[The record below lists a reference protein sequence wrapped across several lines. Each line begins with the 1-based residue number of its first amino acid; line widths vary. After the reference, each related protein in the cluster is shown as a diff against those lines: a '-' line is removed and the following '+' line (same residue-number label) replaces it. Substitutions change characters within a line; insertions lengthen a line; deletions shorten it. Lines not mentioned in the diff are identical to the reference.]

1 MFYDYG
7 LWAGLHLLINLF
19 WLAILIALIV
29 AVVQLLSRSSVAS
42 FFTHSEETH
51 YRSPQ
56 QPNSQ
61 PRFSAMEILRQ
72 RYAHGEIDAV
82 TFDQM
87 RERIEASE
95 HSHV

>member
-7 LWAGLHLLINLF
+7 LWAGLHLFINLF

-51 YRSPQ
+51 YGGTVCQDKKRAQ
-56 QPNSQ
+56 IRQNSAIEEYVYYVYVTSLL
-61 PRFSAMEILRQ
+61 P
-72 RYAHGEIDAV
+72 IDV
-82 TFDQM
+82 S
-87 RERIEASE
+87 RRL
-95 HSHV
+95 VVK